1 MSGTL
6 ALSPVEP
13 VASIDPVEAVEPAG
27 SVAAQWVAAYATG
40 AAEAVA
46 SGLALLDG
54 DDVTCDAVAGPP
66 PGVVLEVRAD
76 PPRAVRALRWST
88 DAGWYYSVDP
98 TWRATRRWFPL
109 PVEHDAEPVALAE
122 VVAGVAG

>member
-6 ALSPVEP
+6 AISPVP
-13 VASIDPVEAVEPAG
+13 AEAP
-27 SVAAQWVAAYATG
+27 WVAAYATG

-46 SGLALLDG
+46 CGLGLLDG
-54 DDVTCDAVAGPP
+54 DDVTCEAEAGPP

-88 DAGWYYSVDP
+88 DTGWRYSGDP
-98 TWRATRRWFPL
+98 TWRATRRWVPL
-109 PVEHDAEPVALAE
+109 PVERDAEPVALAE
-122 VVAGVAG
+122 VVAGITR